1 MNAARKLVLEAYLAT
16 EERSAVKREFLGGE
30 IFALSGAR
38 PAHNVVTSRLT
49 AELDA
54 ALRGRPCL
62 VFSADQRVHLEAT
75 EDYCYPDLVV
85 TCERPRFVPPAP
97 DSLTNPTAV
106 FEVVSPTTES
116 WDRGGKSTLY
126 QGIPSLALY
135 VLVDP
140 ARRRVEWYTRVEGS
154 DAWLYRSA
162 AGDTPARLDPLDVS
176 LVPNTLFA
184 ALDLLPA
191 EDAQVPP
198 ASSATR

>member
-1 MNAARKLVLEAYLAT
+1 MNVAHKRILDEYLAT
-16 EERSAVKREFLGGE
+16 EARSPVKRELLGGE
-30 IFALSGAR
+30 VFAMSGAR

-49 AELDA
+49 AEMDA

-62 VFSADQRVHLEAT
+62 VFSADQRVHLEVT

-85 TCERPRFVPPAP
+85 TCEPPRFVPPAP
-97 DSLTNPTAV
+97 DSLVNPTAI

-116 WDRGGKSTLY
+116 WDRGGKFTLY

-162 AGDTPARLDPLDVS
+162 AGDTPARLDPLAVT
-176 LVPNTLFA
+176 LVPDTLFA
-184 ALDLLPA
+184 ALDLLPP
-191 EDAQVPP
+191 EEGQV
-198 ASSATR
+198 SAGRG

>member
-1 MNAARKLVLEAYLAT
+1 MNGDHERILDEYLAT
-16 EERSAVKREFLGGE
+16 EERSPVRREFLGGE
-30 IFALSGAR
+30 VFAMGGAR

-49 AELDA
+49 AEMDA

-75 EDYCYPDLVV
+75 EDDCYPDPVV
-85 TCERPRFVPPAP
+85 TCEPPRFVPPAP
-97 DSLTNPTAV
+97 DSLVNPTAI

-116 WDRGGKSTLY
+116 WDRGGKFTLY
-126 QGIPSLALY
+126 QSIPSLALY

-162 AGDTPARLDPLDVS
+162 AGDTPARLDPLGVT
-176 LVPNTLFA
+176 LVPDTLFA
-184 ALDLLPA
+184 ALDLLPPD
-191 EDAQVPP
+191 EGPISQG
-198 ASSATR
+198 RG

>member
-1 MNAARKLVLEAYLAT
+1 MNVAHKRILDEYLAT
-16 EERSAVKREFLGGE
+16 EARSPVKRELLGGE
-30 IFALSGAR
+30 VFAMSGAR

-49 AELDA
+49 AEMDA

-85 TCERPRFVPPAP
+85 TCEPPRFVPPAP
-97 DSLTNPTAV
+97 DSLVNPTAI

-116 WDRGGKSTLY
+116 WDRGGKFTLY
-126 QGIPSLALY
+126 PGIPSLALY

-162 AGDTPARLDPLDVS
+162 AGDSPARLDPLGVT
-176 LVPNTLFA
+176 LVPDTLFA
-184 ALDLLPA
+184 ALDLLPP
-191 EDAQVPP
+191 EEGQI
-198 ASSATR
+198 SQSRG